1 MEAFSSEDGVL
12 EPHRR
17 RLATPHRLSATHPPH
32 TRAFAPPLRS
42 RYDMLKTVHIK
53 SKRVGFIFRA
63 LQLVILGYIIGYAI
77 VAQKGYQEV
86 DSARSSV
93 ISKVRVRSRTLL

>member
-1 MEAFSSEDGVL
+1 MRTACWNPTGVAS
-12 EPHRR
+12 PPRTASARHI
-17 RLATPHRLSATHPPH
+17 RLTPVPSPP
-32 TRAFAPPLRS
+32 RRS
-42 RYDMLKTVHIK
+42 RYDTLKTVHIK
-53 SKRVGFIFRA
+53 SKRVGFIFPA